1 MSETAVQDPAAQPA
15 AGAPAGAAAAGGPP
29 PEFTWK
35 DNLGA
40 DLANAPSMQKYAN
53 TKDGFIQAVKS
64 HLELEKMLGHEK
76 IPVPKGPEDKAAMDI
91 FKRAFRIPDKAE
103 GYGLPDVELP
113 ESMKGISIDKA
124 KFGEIAL
131 KYNLTSEQARN
142 MWTEYQEMIKGV
154 YSKAE
159 KEHQAK
165 MTGVVNAMRLEWGD
179 AYDSNVQLGQLVINK
194 FSDDQA
200 TNDFIT
206 ATLVS
211 DPRGIKFLSKIGAQ
225 FAENKVG
232 DFKYS
237 RHSMT
242 PEEAQK
248 EIDLI
253 RNDHN
258 HPYNNDRATDGE
270 RQRAIDYVNA
280 LYAVI
285 QKRKG

>member
-1 MSETAVQDPAAQPA
+1 
-15 AGAPAGAAAAGGPP
+15 
-29 PEFTWK
+29 
-35 DNLGA
+35 
-40 DLANAPSMQKYAN
+40 
-53 TKDGFIQAVKS
+53 
-64 HLELEKMLGHEK
+64 
-76 IPVPKGPEDKAAMDI
+76 
-91 FKRAFRIPDKAE
+91 
-103 GYGLPDVELP
+103 
-113 ESMKGISIDKA
+113 
-124 KFGEIAL
+124 
-131 KYNLTSEQARN
+131 
-142 MWTEYQEMIKGV
+142 
-154 YSKAE
+154 
-159 KEHQAK
+159 